1 MSNFNN
7 IMDLLFDRI
16 DRSALQPFEEQLV
29 CFTGKVQKVVA
40 PNKNQTFVCIQ
51 NITLAPVNNDLPF
64 DQRPQLHFG
73 HMWLDVTTVTH
84 IKHKMYEEIIGCGT
98 VQVYKRKD
106 GSKAYGLV
114 FKEKGFTETGYRNEV
129 VNLLDIINRSDLNF
143 VERAEKVKAVIKL
156 FKGFILD
163 KKIILFESTTQ
174 EELKLLDE
182 MQGMF
187 MIAAGCPITLNR
199 EGKRSVRKARHRK
212 PALVAKR
219 GFA

>member
-1 MSNFNN
+1 
-7 IMDLLFDRI
+7 MDLFFDHI
-16 DRSALQPFEEQLV
+16 DRSSLYDYEGQFL
-29 CFTGKVQKVVA
+29 CFTGKVQNVIS
-40 PNKNQTFVCIQ
+40 PNKKQKFVCIQ
-51 NITLAPVNNDLPF
+51 NIQLAEINNDVLF
-64 DQRPQLHFG
+64 ADRPKLHFD